1 LNEGLLINTNFTGCI
16 ENLYMNS
23 TNMIYLV
30 KESYNS
36 GDSWLMQKYQK
47 INTLYTCLVRLLF
60 NILKFNFKLLKYYIF
75 IRNLLLFPLHFYQD
89 HLMQE
94 LEVMRV

>member
-1 LNEGLLINTNFTGCI
+1 
-16 ENLYMNS
+16 MNS

-47 INTLYTCLVRLLF
+47 INTLYSCLVKLLF
-60 NILKFNFKLLKYYIF
+60 SDNLQIV
-75 IRNLLLFPLHFYQD
+75 LLLLSVLSNKYNWSKTCINKYKHEYVQKKN
-89 HLMQE
+89 
-94 LEVMRV
+94 R